1 MTIERQDLC
10 QSSLNGQTRRMISA
24 RIMVSAEVVARGGNE
39 RRGGQRAWR
48 GGVKVKHV
56 FQPENFN
63 ISTTKTK
70 YINKPLIQS

>member
-1 MTIERQDLC
+1 MV
-10 QSSLNGQTRRMISA
+10 
-24 RIMVSAEVVARGGNE
+24 VSAEVVACGGNKGME
-39 RRGGQRAWR
+39 DGGQRAWR

-56 FQPENFN
+56 FQPKNFN